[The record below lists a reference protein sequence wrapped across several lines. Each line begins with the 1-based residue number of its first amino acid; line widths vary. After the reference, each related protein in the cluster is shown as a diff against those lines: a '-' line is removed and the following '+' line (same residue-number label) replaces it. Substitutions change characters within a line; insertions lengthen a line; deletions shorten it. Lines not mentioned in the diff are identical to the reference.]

1 MEFKSI
7 DSLNITE
14 CCELL
19 NLDRID
25 LPTAVQNLATPSEIE
40 QRLILLIDADRSAFQ
55 RCVTINDFDNYLR
68 TWPDGFWRDEANKTK
83 MQLLHIKDD
92 DDFFKLHG
100 STKSG
105 CKKYL
110 SKFPNGKHKMEA
122 EELIKTIKKQT
133 RWFLFILFALLAL
146 LLYLSYSPARYY
158 LSNSDRRFHLITSCY
173 ADSRQT
179 KNVSKLGGSISIVT
193 LSSKNEKWD
202 YTSTNAWA
210 KAIKYDG
217 KIELIIDKNEVGK
230 RSAIVK
236 IKIYDTL
243 LWGAIAT
250 SNYETITVEIV
261 QESGL
266 ATYFNIDKDE
276 LSLPKE
282 GHADGR
288 CRVVNV
294 NTDGT
299 FWEVVSAPSWCRK
312 VYADIEDKRL
322 EVSVNENTGKTKTGR
337 IVLKSNSGIT
347 REIDVVQKGYA
358 TYLDVSTSNISISHS
373 GGNRTLAVS
382 TDGVWELIKG
392 YVPWME
398 ISKSGNDIMLSI
410 ESNDGVDARSC
421 SITIKSGDIEK
432 QINIK
437 QSVDETPRAKINSVW
452 VEHNIPRTRWVS
464 QFNPYFGW
472 QNVPENYYVMII
484 HIDYNVYHMKG
495 KTIKVCAFFFEEDG
509 DEITTSNTQYRA
521 PDGQVTVQETGSVT
535 YKNSH
540 WGDFDLEIPY
550 YVMPKGDYKFYIQI
564 HDSSGNNLTTSDYE
578 YFQVN

>member
-7 DSLNITE
+7 DSLSITE

-25 LPTAVQNLATPSEIE
+25 LPTAVQNLATPSKIE

-55 RCVTINDFDNYLR
+55 RCTTINDFDNYLC

-122 EELIKTIKKQT
+122 EQLIKTIKKRT

-158 LSNSDRRFHLITSCY
+158 VSNSDRRFHLITSCY

-210 KAIKYDG
+210 EAIKYDG
-217 KIELIIDKNEVGK
+217 KIVLKIDKNEAGK

-312 VYADIEDKRL
+312 VYANIEDKHL

-358 TYLDVSTSNISISHS
+358 TYLDVFDDEISISPNGGYRTISVDSDGDWEITNYYSSWVHTSAGENSISLNIDENLGEPRTAYVIVKS
-373 GGNRTLAVS
+373 GSMEERIDISQSTSLATYLRVES
-382 TDGVWELIKG
+382 TEINASSSGTKSDECYAVKIYTDGDDVIAETSANWIDLKIIRNDRLEIK
-392 YVPWME
+392 
-398 ISKSGNDIMLSI
+398 
-410 ESNDGVDARSC
+410 VDKNTGSRRNAT
-421 SITIKSGDIEK
+421 ITIKADKYSK
-432 QINIK
+432 QI
-437 QSVDETPRAKINSVW
+437 RL
-452 VEHNIPRTRWVS
+452 S
-464 QFNPYFGW
+464 QGGFSNCSYCYNW
-472 QNVPENYYVMII
+472 QLGYS
-484 HIDYNVYHMKG
+484 
-495 KTIKVCAFFFEEDG
+495 T
-509 DEITTSNTQYRA
+509 
-521 PDGQVTVQETGSVT
+521 GQVWGITGYTYMWNSQIPQYGWVMCPYCKGTGSIA
-535 YKNSH
+535 N
-540 WGDFDLEIPY
+540 
-550 YVMPKGDYKFYIQI
+550 
-564 HDSSGNNLTTSDYE
+564 
-578 YFQVN
+578 